1 MTLLSRIIKSHQ
13 TESGSEVNKQ
23 IKVKIFHS
31 QSDASDR
38 EDELPVQALYF
49 KEEKEKAMKEA
60 EEAAYTIIEQAEQRR
75 REIEQEIEHE
85 KQSWQTEKQSL
96 TEQAYEEGFR
106 SGQDQGH
113 KAGYDQY
120 IELIEIAKETIEC
133 SKKEYEMNVQR
144 SEKLILDI
152 AVKAAEKIISHQLE
166 EDEQVFLTM
175 IQQALKDM
183 PEQKE
188 LQIHVHPAHY
198 SLVVSQKEEIDAM
211 FPIDTLCYIYPNEKL
226 EEDGCYI
233 ETSQG
238 RIEVGLDSQLQQ
250 LRKQLFELLEGE
262 KK

>member
-1 MTLLSRIIKSHQ
+1 MTLLSRIIKSHR
-13 TESGSEVNKQ
+13 TEGNGNKE
-23 IKVKIFHS
+23 IKVKVFHS
-31 QSDASDR
+31 RSHSLDN
-38 EDELPVQALYF
+38 EEELPNQALYF
-49 KEEKEKAMKEA
+49 KEEKERAIREA

-75 REIEQEIEHE
+75 REVQQEIESE

-106 SGQDQGH
+106 AGQEQGH
-113 KAGYDQY
+113 KAGYDDY
-120 IELIEIAKETIEC
+120 MELIETAKETIEC

-144 SEKLILDI
+144 SEKLMLDI
-152 AVKAAEKIISHQLE
+152 AVKAAEKIISQKLE
-166 EDEQVFLTM
+166 EDEQAFLGM
-175 IQQALKDM
+175 VQQALKDM

-188 LQIHVHPAHY
+188 LQIHVHPVHY

-262 KK
+262 EK